1 MGEWGE
7 IRKYNKKCYILN
19 MAEILYGAP
28 VREEIKKGIIERIKK
43 MGRRPFLAIVQVGD
57 REDSNVYIKQKQK
70 FGEEIGVKVRL
81 IKMERWK
88 DGKIGEEKIIKEIK
102 KLNKDENIDGII
114 MQLPLPEGFDSE
126 KILNTIDNKKD
137 ADGLVSRGTLDTVPA
152 TARGVM
158 ALLDFY
164 EIPVTGKNAAVIGR
178 SRLAGAPI
186 AEVLKNRGAKV
197 SVCNR
202 STLNTAQICRETD
215 ILISAA
221 GKAGLV
227 TRDFV
232 KKGQTVVDVGI
243 NRTEEGKLVG
253 DVASNE
259 VEAIVAAISPVPGG
273 IGPLTVACLFQNL
286 IDLCEK
292 QVL

>member
-1 MGEWGE
+1 M
-7 IRKYNKKCYILN
+7 
-19 MAEILYGAP
+19 
-28 VREEIKKGIIERIKK
+28 
-43 MGRRPFLAIVQVGD
+43 AIVQVGD